1 MKSLSRTLAAAL
13 LGSISLAG
21 FGADSNPRAVSDL
34 LDRIG
39 GTGTASRFVTVVD
52 ETLAPDGSEKFV
64 ITSAEG
70 KPCVKGSTLSALT
83 AGLGWYLNHYANI
96 NLTWNR
102 PTADFSS
109 LPLPVPAKEETH
121 STSAIYR
128 YNFNYCTFSYS
139 MSTWT
144 WERWQ
149 QEIDWM
155 ALRGVNM
162 PLQIVGLEEVWR
174 KFLMDDYGYSQK
186 EVNDYVAGPCFMA
199 WFGMINL
206 EGWGGPN
213 PDWWYERQAQLGRQI
228 NERMRSLG
236 IEPVLPGFC
245 QLPSTFTKK
254 TGVATVDQGNWCGFK
269 RPFLAQPSDSRF
281 SEVAAKF
288 YARVHEVMGESRY
301 YSIDPFHEGGAP
313 SGIDAAKAYQKFY
326 EAMNA
331 ASPGAQWVIQQWQWN
346 SAQWKSLDNVPVGR
360 LIVLD
365 LYGDGNPG
373 WGNYGNHDVVFSTI
387 FNFGGRTGFFG
398 RLNMMVDNYW
408 QSRTKATVK
417 GIGAAPEAIEQTPI
431 AYDLLFEL
439 PWLDSKPDTQQWVAD
454 YVGRR
459 YQADSPEAR
468 SAWELIRTSSLDCR
482 TGKQGP
488 HEAIVCGRPA
498 LQIDRVSSWGFADIF
513 YDTNMTAAA
522 VYRLLDASLEGQN
535 YSFDLTD
542 LARQALTDY
551 SKSLLAGLKEANDDS
566 DTELFGLR
574 RDAFLQL
581 ILDLDE
587 LLNTNSEFM
596 LGHWTERA
604 RKMADEVSGTTDAD
618 RDWLELDNARTLITT
633 WGPEGPA
640 GSLRDYSYREWGG
653 IMKDFY
659 YQRWKI
665 WFNNGMKAPD
675 GGWFKWEWNWA
686 HSNPAA
692 YPTEPTGDTREV
704 ASRLLPKYLS
714 PFRSNI
720 AGAETRYIPRLLATD
735 LKGKLFDS
743 AYRDTDYAPDFNIS
757 GAEIAEIAIDFN
769 RNTTFGDDETV
780 KGNAFRIPADAP
792 IGERTVRLILTDGT
806 RLTYTL
812 RIIEEITEAR
822 TVSVRSADPAK
833 GSVSIDGT
841 KDLSVSNKEAV
852 IMRATPAL
860 LFDFDHWEDSDG
872 NNAGTDNPLTYYGKE
887 AATFT
892 AHFVENKW
900 GVPQW
905 NGTDT
910 DRSDM
915 AANNQ
920 FLTSLSVSQGGE
932 TAEIYSASELP
943 DGHFISIPTRIKS
956 APGAEFTFNY
966 KGDAVGLGYLFL
978 SAYADLNHDGI
989 FDPSTEL
996 IGTIGTRNAQDA
1008 RVADGTFRM
1017 LLPFETLKGTTHIRL
1032 RFDSAWGAAYDA
1044 TIGAFP
1050 ADAPTNRLIYELILE
1065 VNDGVDYVTNVSVA
1079 SNNNAYGTVRSE
1091 NMANVYAPGE
1101 EVILT
1106 AFPNAGF
1113 RFLKW
1118 VDSHGRQLPAE
1129 WCKDFSAGFT
1139 AYDNARITA
1148 VFEPIPLEIDGWT
1161 FGWDLNTQGKIALQT
1176 ILAEGDA
1183 ELDLKKTNSL
1193 NLAIGSIAPGLFA
1206 GTGLTE
1212 LTLPSGNLTGER
1224 EVLVSKTVRGNG
1236 QQQVTQM
1243 GKTVSGNEPFILQIA
1258 VKNNG
1263 KSFNQWGTPLYGN
1276 GTNALADDYS
1286 NGWSQVYLTKDGT
1299 IDVKW
1304 DSAKAVSFTQN
1315 RLEGDFTVTLAS
1327 DGANSVEITVTPA
1340 DGSSETQTL
1349 TNRSTMKDMSQFAA
1363 ALPSGMNVTVKFLGD
1378 PVTVGPGEAVKGA
1391 KSLLNIHG
1399 SGEKDGI
1406 IYKGS
1411 NVTAFPE
1418 GRLHSLPFRIDLA
1431 GHPTLGADAPR
1442 DLALADAAGDDDGFA
1457 SLWQLDLDANG
1468 SSAFRHLNSGLFASK
1483 NASSLQTTAQPIDY
1497 ELVYG
1502 TKMPQIKFA
1511 GKTLRI
1517 TPVKEFTVAAGARRA
1532 IAFPHA
1538 VIIPAEGCYRFAGL
1552 DDREARLTPIAEGY
1566 ALDAGEAVIVR
1577 ADAPLTFPLSLF
1589 AEPEGSVMGGTTAAR
1604 DSDAEFYLLE
1614 GYEFVRHPAG
1624 VIPANSGFIPASSL
1638 PSDTPERFPAFPGES
1653 SIDEISSGTDSALP
1667 LYDLQGRRVISPSR
1681 PGIYITPSR
1690 IILKK

>member
-1 MKSLSRTLAAAL
+1 MKSLPRTLISTILAAVGLTAF
-13 LGSISLAG
+13 A
-21 FGADSNPRAVSDL
+21 ADNNPRAVCDL

-39 GTGTASRFVTVVD
+39 GTGTADRFVTVVD
-52 ETLAPDGSEKFV
+52 ENLAPAGRETFV
-64 ITSAEG
+64 ITSSAG

-83 AGLGWYLNHYANI
+83 AGLGWYLNHYADI

-102 PTADFSS
+102 PTADFST
-109 LPLPVPAKEETH
+109 LALPVPSREETH
-121 STSAIYR
+121 STSAVYR

-144 WERWQ
+144 WDRWQ

-162 PLQIVGLEEVWR
+162 PLQIIGLEEVWR

-186 EVNDYVAGPCFMA
+186 EVSDYVAGPCFMA
-199 WFGMINL
+199 WFGMNNL

-213 PDWWYERQAQLGRQI
+213 PDWWYKRQAQLGKQI

-254 TGVATVDQGNWCGFK
+254 TGIATVDQGNWCGFK
-269 RPFLAQPSDSRF
+269 RPVLAQPTDSRF
-281 SEVAAKF
+281 DEVAAKF
-288 YARVHEVMGESRY
+288 YKRVHEVMGESRY

-313 SGIDAAKAYQKFY
+313 AGIDAARAYRKFY

-331 ASPGAQWVIQQWQWN
+331 ATPGAQWVIQQWQWN
-346 SAQWKSLDNVPVGR
+346 SAQWKSLDNVPVGS

-365 LYGDGNPG
+365 LYADGSPK
-373 WGNYGNHDVVFSTI
+373 WDQYGNHDVVFSTI

-398 RLNMMVDNYW
+398 RLNMLIDNYW
-408 QSRTKATVK
+408 ASKSKSTVK

-439 PWLDSKPDTQQWVAD
+439 PWMDSKPDAQAWMAD

-468 SAWELIRTSSLDCR
+468 RAWELIRTSSLDCR
-482 TGKQGP
+482 TSKQGP

-522 VYRLLDASLEGQN
+522 VYSLLDAALEGQN

-551 SKSLLAGLKEANDDS
+551 SKSLLAGLKEAS
-566 DTELFGLR
+566 DEGDTGLFNLR

-604 RKMADEVSGTTDAD
+604 RHMADEVSGTTDAD
-618 RDWLELDNARTLITT
+618 RDWLELNNARTLIST

-665 WFNNGMKAPD
+665 WFDNGMKAPS
-675 GGWFKWEWNWA
+675 GGWFNWEWNWA
-686 HSNPAA
+686 HSKPAV

-720 AGAETRYIPRLLATD
+720 AGAEPRYIPRLLTTD

-743 AYRDTDYAPDFNIS
+743 AFRDTDYAPDFNIA
-757 GAEIAEIAIDFN
+757 GAEISEIAIDFN
-769 RNTTFGDDETV
+769 RNTSFGADETA
-780 KGNAFRIPADAP
+780 KAPAFHIPADAP
-792 IGERTVRLILTDGT
+792 IGERTVRVRLTDGT
-806 RLTYTL
+806 QLTYTL
-812 RIIEEITEAR
+812 KILEEITSPR

-833 GSVSIDGT
+833 GSVSIDGAYG
-841 KDLSVSNKEAV
+841 LSVSSMAEV
-852 IMRATPAL
+852 VMRATPAL
-860 LFDFDHWEDSDG
+860 LFDFDHWEDAAG

-887 AATFT
+887 DATFT

-905 NGTDT
+905 NGTAD
-910 DRSDM
+910 DRATM
-915 AANNQ
+915 ADNRQ
-920 FLTSLSVSQGGE
+920 YLTSLSVTQGGE
-932 TAEIYSASELP
+932 TSEIYSASELP
-943 DGHFISIPTRIKS
+943 ADHFISLPTRIKS

-966 KGDAVGLGYLFL
+966 KGDAAGLGYLFL
-978 SAYADLNHDGI
+978 SAYADLNHDGK
-989 FDPSTEL
+989 FDPATEL
-996 IGTIGTRNAQDA
+996 LGTIGTRNAQDA

-1017 LLPFETLKGTTHIRL
+1017 LLPFGTMKGTTHIRL
-1032 RFDSAWGAAYDA
+1032 RFDSAWGNGYDA
-1044 TIGAFP
+1044 AIGAFP
-1050 ADAPTNRLIYELILE
+1050 ADAPTNRLVYELILE
-1065 VNDGVDYVTNVSVA
+1065 VNDGVDYVTDISVA

-1091 NMANVYAPGE
+1091 NMANIYAPGE

-1106 AFPNAGF
+1106 AFPNPGF
-1113 RFLKW
+1113 RFVKW
-1118 VDSHGRQLPAE
+1118 IDNHGRQLPEE
-1129 WCKDFSAGFT
+1129 WCKDFGASFT
-1139 AYDNARITA
+1139 AYDNALITA
-1148 VFEPIPLEIDGWT
+1148 FFEPVPVEIDGWT
-1161 FGWDLNTQGKIALQT
+1161 FGWDLNEEGKIALRSV
-1176 ILAEGDA
+1176 LAEGDA
-1183 ELDLKKTNSL
+1183 TLDLKKANAL
-1193 NLAIGSIAPGLFA
+1193 NIPVGSITPGLFA

-1212 LTLPSGNLTGER
+1212 LTLPAGNLTGER
-1224 EVLVSKTVRGNG
+1224 EVLVNKTVKGNG
-1236 QQQVTQM
+1236 QQQVIQM
-1243 GKTVSGNEPFILQIA
+1243 GKTVSGNKPFILQLS

-1263 KSFNQWGTPLYGN
+1263 KTFNQWGTPLYGN

-1286 NGWSQVYLTKDGT
+1286 NGWSQVYLTKDAT
-1299 IDVKW
+1299 LDIKW
-1304 DSAKAVSFTQN
+1304 DSAKAVSFTRN
-1315 RLEGDFTVTLAS
+1315 KLDGDFTVTLKA
-1327 DGANSVEITVTPA
+1327 DGANSVEVTVTTA
-1340 DGSSETQTL
+1340 DGNSETQTL

-1363 ALPSGMNVTVKFLGD
+1363 ALPSGMNVTVKYLGN
-1378 PVTVGPGEAVKGA
+1378 PVTVSPGEVVKGA
-1391 KSLLNIHG
+1391 KWLHDIHG

-1418 GRLHSLPFRIDLA
+1418 GRLHSAPFRIELSAD
-1431 GHPTLGADAPR
+1431 PIVGAEGAR
-1442 DLALADAAGDDDGFA
+1442 NLALASAADEFA
-1457 SLWQLDLDANG
+1457 SLWQLDLDAATG
-1468 SSAFRHLNSGLFASK
+1468 QSSFRHLNSGLFASK
-1483 NASSLQTTAQPIDY
+1483 NASSLQKNAETIDY

-1502 TKMPQIKFA
+1502 SKMPQIKFA
-1511 GKTLRI
+1511 NKSLRI
-1517 TPVKEFTVAAGARRA
+1517 EPVSSFTIGAGERRTVA
-1532 IAFPHA
+1532 FPCA
-1538 VIIPAEGCYRFAGL
+1538 VTVPAEGCYRFAGV
-1552 DDREARLTPIAEGY
+1552 DAQGAILTPVSEGT
-1566 ALDAGEAVIVR
+1566 ALMAGEPIIVR
-1577 ADAPLTFPLSLF
+1577 ADAPLTFLLSLF
-1589 AEPEGSVMGGTTAAR
+1589 AEPEGSLMGGTTVAR
-1604 DSDAEFYLLE
+1604 DFDSDFYLLE
-1614 GYEFVRHPAG
+1614 GTEFVRRPAG
-1624 VIPANSGFIPASSL
+1624 VVPANVGYIPASAL
-1638 PSDTPERFPAFPGES
+1638 PAGTPDRFAAFAGES
-1653 SIDEISSGTDSALP
+1653 SLTEVDAPGADLP
-1667 LYDLQGRRVISPSR
+1667 LYDLQGRRVLAPVR
-1681 PGIYITPSR
+1681 PGLYVTPSGLL
-1690 IILKK
+1690 LKK